1 MSQSTLGDD
10 DLFDEAALE
19 VREEVEE
26 HLAAAR
32 AELPTPEAVW
42 ETEADNVLG
51 VLNGLKSALD
61 AGDALEHLR
70 QAKKQFVLGKR
81 ADAFED
87 ADDLEEAI
95 DELAEVVETLTEA
108 ADEVG
113 SLAGTIPALRGTL
126 EDVAGGDGDDGGGGD
141 GDDDG

>member
-32 AELPTPEAVW
+32 AELPTPDAVW
-42 ETEADNVLG
+42 ETDADNVLG

-61 AGDALEHLR
+61 AGEALEHLR

-87 ADDLEEAI
+87 AEDLEEAI
-95 DELAEVVETLTEA
+95 DELAEVVETLTDA
-108 ADEVG
+108 ADQVG
-113 SLAGTIPALRGTL
+113 ALTGTIPKLRGTL
-126 EDVAGGDGDDGGGGD
+126 EDVAEDAEDGDE
-141 GDDDG
+141 DD

>member
-19 VREEVEE
+19 MREEVEE

-32 AELPTPEAVW
+32 AELPDADDVW

-108 ADEVG
+108 ADQVG
-113 SLAGTIPALRGTL
+113 SLAGTVPNLRGTL
-126 EDVAGGDGDDGGGGD
+126 EDVAAADGDGDGD
-141 GDDDG
+141 EE